1 MKFSRRFISVFTLS
15 VLFFTAGCMGPNSRN
30 SNAQDGQLNAR
41 QMFTLKNLDGED
53 VSLEGLLKSNKAV
66 LLNFWATWCPPCR
79 EEIPDLIKLQETYQ
93 GRSFTV
99 LGVDVG
105 ESAAK
110 VSSFADKIGINY
122 PVVLDGNN
130 RVAETY
136 GIVGIPTSM
145 LIGSDGKI
153 LGVYYGFTG
162 QLVADVKK
170 AVEHA

>member
-1 MKFSRRFISVFTLS
+1 MRFSRRFILPVFLS
-15 VLFFTAGCMGPNSRN
+15 LFFFTAGCMGSSSRD
-30 SNAQDGQLNAR
+30 SNAQAGRLEGN
-41 QMFTLKNLDGED
+41 QMFVLKNLNGEE
-53 VSLEGLLKSNKAV
+53 VSLDAMLRHNKLV

-110 VSSFADKIGINY
+110 VSSFADKTGINY
-122 PVVLDGNN
+122 PVVLDHNN
-130 RVAETY
+130 RVAESY
-136 GIVGIPTSM
+136 GVVGIPTSL
-145 LIGSDGKI
+145 LISSDGKI

-162 QLVADVKK
+162 QLVQDVKK
-170 AVEHA
+170 AVENA